1 MVLVQTQI
9 LKILDTGKGNILIVA
24 KQLENFS
31 TVRSYIHCTSTSRA
45 IFFLKGMR
53 IQHIQIDH
61 GNMIR
66 GHNELKTYVIK
77 N

>member
-31 TVRSYIHCTSTSRA
+31 TVRSYIYCTSN
-45 IFFLKGMR
+45 IKGPFFLR
-53 IQHIQIDH
+53 NENPTYTNRSWQHDKRAQ
-61 GNMIR
+61 
-66 GHNELKTYVIK
+66 
-77 N
+77 

>member
-31 TVRSYIHCTSTSRA
+31 TVRSYIYCTSN
-45 IFFLKGMR
+45 IKGLFFFKEWESN
-53 IQHIQIDH
+53 IY
-61 GNMIR
+61 
-66 GHNELKTYVIK
+66 K
-77 N
+77 